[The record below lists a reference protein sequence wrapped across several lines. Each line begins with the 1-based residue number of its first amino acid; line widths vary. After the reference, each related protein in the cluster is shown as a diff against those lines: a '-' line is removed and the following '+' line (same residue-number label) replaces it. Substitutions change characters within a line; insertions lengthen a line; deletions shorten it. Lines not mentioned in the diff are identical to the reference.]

1 MPIENLVLTFGAVVL
16 GITTIVLLI
25 ATFFTVEQRTTAIV
39 QRLGKFMREVG
50 PGIHV
55 KIPFVDRVVGRINL
69 RVQQLDVKIETKT
82 QDNVFVQ
89 MVVAVQY
96 FVLPE
101 KVYDAFYKLDDAQR
115 QITSYVFDVVRAQVP
130 KIVLDDVFEKK
141 DEIANAVKDEL
152 AQVMEGFGYGILKT
166 LVTDI
171 DPDPKVKESMNEI
184 NAAQRMRV
192 AATERG
198 EADRIL
204 RVKAAEGDAQS
215 KALQGRGI
223 ADQRQAIVAGLRD
236 SVDEFRK
243 SVPGTT
249 AKDVMNLV
257 LMTQY
262 FDMLKEIG
270 ASSRTNAILIPHSPG
285 NLTSLT
291 EQMRNAMIE
300 ADQTVKA
307 SDASAGP
314 QFEFVTPDESD
325 SRQGPMRPLAP
336 AIPGNGGHA
345 R

>member
-1 MPIENLVLTFGAVVL
+1 MLTGTTMLLLVAGAL
-16 GITTIVLLI
+16 GLAMIVLVTN
-25 ATFFTVEQRTTAIV
+25 TFFTVNQRTTAIV
-39 QRLGKFMREVG
+39 QRLGKFVREVG
-50 PGIHV
+50 PGIHA
-55 KIPFVDRVVGRINL
+55 KIPIIDTIIGRVNL

-96 FVLPE
+96 YVLPE
-101 KVYDAFYKLDDAQR
+101 KVYDAFYKLENASQ

-130 KIVLDDVFEKK
+130 KINLDDVFEKK
-141 DEIANAVKDEL
+141 DDIADIVKSEL
-152 AQVMEGFGYGILKT
+152 AQVMEGFGYGILKA

-192 AATERG
+192 AATEKG

-236 SVDEFRK
+236 SVGEFQK

-270 ASSRTNAILIPHSPG
+270 ASSHTNAILIPHSPG
-285 NLTSLT
+285 NLATLT
-291 EQMRNAMIE
+291 EQMRNA
-300 ADQTVKA
+300 KA
-307 SDASAGP
+307 SECKADPVREREMAMAS
-314 QFEFVTPDESD
+314 
-325 SRQGPMRPLAP
+325 R
-336 AIPGNGGHA
+336 
-345 R
+345 

>member
-1 MPIENLVLTFGAVVL
+1 
-16 GITTIVLLI
+16 
-25 ATFFTVEQRTTAIV
+25 VEQRTTAIV
-39 QRLGKFMREVG
+39 QRLGKFVREAG
-50 PGIHV
+50 PGIRF
-55 KIPFVDRVVGRINL
+55 KIPFIERVVGRVNL
-69 RVQQLDVKIETKT
+69 RVQQLDVEIETKT
-82 QDNVFVQ
+82 EDNVFVR

-96 FVLPE
+96 YVLPE
-101 KVYDAFYKLDDAQR
+101 KVYDAFYKLDNASR
-115 QITSYVFDVVRAQVP
+115 QITSFVFDVVRAQVP
-130 KIVLDDVFEKK
+130 KIKLDDVFEKK
-141 DEIANAVKDEL
+141 DDIANIVKSEL
-152 AQVMEGFGYGILKT
+152 AQVMEGFGYGILKA

-171 DPDPKVKESMNEI
+171 DPDAKVKESMNEI

-204 RVKAAEGDAQS
+204 KVKSAEGDAQS

-285 NLTSLT
+285 NLSSLT

-300 ADQTVKA
+300 ADQTVKVPGIDEMPIPELRMEA
-307 SDASAGP
+307 LGP
-314 QFEFVTPDESD
+314 RV
-325 SRQGPMRPLAP
+325 
-336 AIPGNGGHA
+336 PGNGG
-345 R
+345 

>member
-1 MPIENLVLTFGAVVL
+1 MQFNLFLVVAGIFGLAVIMML
-16 GITTIVLLI
+16 RSS
-25 ATFFTVEQRTTAIV
+25 FFTVEQRTAAIV
-39 QRLGKFMREVG
+39 QRFGKFLRETE
-50 PGIHV
+50 PGFRV
-55 KIPFVDRVVGRINL
+55 KIPFIDTVAGRVNL
-69 RVQQLDVKIETKT
+69 RVQQLDVEIETKT
-82 QDNVFVQ
+82 EDNVFVR

-96 FVLPE
+96 FVLPD
-101 KVYDAFYKLDDAQR
+101 KVYDAFYKLENANR
-115 QITSYVFDVVRAQVP
+115 QITSFVFDVVRAQVP
-130 KIVLDDVFEKK
+130 KIKLDDVFEKK
-141 DEIANAVKDEL
+141 DDIANIVKSEL
-152 AQVMEGFGYGILKT
+152 AQVMEGFGYGILKA

-171 DPDPKVKESMNEI
+171 DPDANVKMSMNEI

-204 RVKAAEGDAQS
+204 KVKAAEGEAQS

-236 SVDEFRK
+236 SVDEFQR

-285 NLTSLT
+285 HLTSLT

-300 ADQTVKA
+300 ADQTGRA
-307 SDASAGP
+307 SEQKDRPSTELRTMAP
-314 QFEFVTPDESD
+314 ES
-325 SRQGPMRPLAP
+325 QAHGAT
-336 AIPGNGGHA
+336 G
-345 R
+345 

>member
-1 MPIENLVLTFGAVVL
+1 MN
-16 GITTIVLLI
+16 
-25 ATFFTVEQRTTAIV
+25 TFFTVNQQSAAIV
-39 QRLGKFMREVG
+39 QRLGKFLKEAG
-50 PGIHV
+50 PGLHV
-55 KIPFVDRVVGRINL
+55 KIPFLDKVVERVNL

-82 QDNVFVQ
+82 EDNVFVQ
-89 MVVAVQY
+89 LIVSVQY
-96 FVLPE
+96 YVLPQ
-101 KVYDAFYKLDDAQR
+101 KVYDAFYKLDDANK

-130 KIVLDDVFEKK
+130 KIKLDDVFAKK
-141 DEIANAVKDEL
+141 DDIANIVKSEL
-152 AQVMEGFGYGILKT
+152 AQVMEGFGYGIMKA

-192 AATERG
+192 AATEKG
-198 EADRIL
+198 EADRIIK
-204 RVKAAEGDAQS
+204 VKAAEGDAQS

-243 SVPGTT
+243 AVAGTT

-262 FDMLKEIG
+262 FDMLKDIG

-285 NLTSLT
+285 NLASLT

-300 ADQTVKA
+300 ADQTVKV
-307 SDASAGP
+307 P
-314 QFEFVTPDESD
+314 
-325 SRQGPMRPLAP
+325 
-336 AIPGNGGHA
+336 NGRDGTVSEA
-345 R
+345 ELRLEYEGSPTRTLSS

>member
-1 MPIENLVLTFGAVVL
+1 MPSQVLMFAGAAAFVA
-16 GITTIVLLI
+16 IVLLVS
-25 ATFFTVEQRTTAIV
+25 TLFTVDQRTIAIV
-39 QRLGKFMREVG
+39 QRLGKFVREAG
-50 PGIHV
+50 PGVHV
-55 KIPFVDRVVGRINL
+55 KLPFLESVVGRINL

-82 QDNVFVQ
+82 EDNVFVQ
-89 MVVAVQY
+89 MVVAVQF

-101 KVYDAFYKLDDAQR
+101 KVYEAFYKLDDATR
-115 QITSYVFDVVRAQVP
+115 QITSFVFDVVRARVP
-130 KIVLDDVFEKK
+130 TIKLDDLFEKK
-141 DEIANAVKDEL
+141 DEIADIVRTEL
-152 AQVMEGFGYGILKT
+152 LQVMDGFGYGILKA

-171 DPDPKVKESMNEI
+171 DPDSMVKQSMNEI

-192 AATERG
+192 AATEKG

-223 ADQRQAIVAGLRD
+223 AEQRQAIVAGLRD

-249 AKDVMNLV
+249 ARDVMNLV

-285 NLTSLT
+285 HLSTLT
-291 EQMRNAMIE
+291 EQMRNAMME
-300 ADQTVKA
+300 AAQTVRGA
-307 SDASAGP
+307 DTVV
-314 QFEFVTPDESD
+314 E
-325 SRQGPMRPLAP
+325 PLP
-336 AIPGNGGHA
+336 AALAHS
-345 R
+345 